1 MNNILSVANIICH
14 HFLELEEKW
23 AFTGSFNH
31 SLHGID
37 ILPNDIDIITTE
49 LGLSKISTL
58 LSQFCIQEAIYKES
72 YYIRSFFGMFEIQD
86 IRIEVMA
93 ELENKIKGVWL
104 KHEKWED
111 NIIWIDNNTH
121 YKIPCLTLNYELE
134 IYQQLGFVE
143 RSNMIKRRLED
154 NWYK

>member
-1 MNNILSVANIICH
+1 
-14 HFLELEEKW
+14 
-23 AFTGSFNH
+23 
-31 SLHGID
+31 
-37 ILPNDIDIITTE
+37 
-49 LGLSKISTL
+49 
-58 LSQFCIQEAIYKES
+58 
-72 YYIRSFFGMFEIQD
+72 MFEIQD